1 MVHRIGDRRPDVA
14 RARFIAW
21 NAEVAGAVTLAED
34 TSVWF
39 SATLRGDLEPIRV
52 GRGSNVQDGAVI
64 HTDVGLP
71 CVVGER
77 VTIGHRAVLH
87 GCQVGDDCLIG
98 MGAVVLSGAVI
109 GKESVVGAGAL
120 VTEGKSFPPRSLI
133 LGSPARA
140 VRTLDDTAMEKVRQ
154 NGEAY
159 VKLAGDAARSYLEL
173 PGSSGGAS
181 SG

>member
-1 MVHRIGDRRPDVA
+1 MVHRIGDRVPDVS
-14 RARFIAW
+14 RAGYVAW

-39 SATLRGDLEPIRV
+39 GATLRGDLEAITL

-64 HTDVGLP
+64 HTDIGLP

-77 VTIGHRAVLH
+77 VTIGHQAVLH
-87 GCQVGDDCLIG
+87 GCRVEDDCLIG
-98 MGAVVLSGAVI
+98 MGAIVLSGAVI

-120 VTEGKSFPPRSLI
+120 VTKGKSFPPRSLI
-133 LGSPARA
+133 IGSPARA
-140 VRTLDDTAMEKVRQ
+140 VRTLDDAAIEKVRR

-159 VKLAGDAARSYLEL
+159 VRLASQAMSGYVEVPGSAGGARS
-173 PGSSGGAS
+173 G
-181 SG
+181 

>member
-1 MVHRIGDRRPDVA
+1 MIHSIGDRRPDVS

-21 NAEVAGAVTLAED
+21 NAEVAGSVTLAED

-39 SATLRGDLEPIRV
+39 SATLRGDIEPITV

-64 HTDVGLP
+64 HTDFDLP

-77 VTIGHRAVLH
+77 VTIGHQAVLH
-87 GCQVGDDCLIG
+87 GCRVGDDCLIG

-133 LGSPARA
+133 IGSPAKA
-140 VRTLDDTAMEKVRQ
+140 VRTLDDAALEKVRR
-154 NGEAY
+154 NGEVY
-159 VKLAGDAARSYLEL
+159 VKLAADAGRDYREL
-173 PGSSGGAS
+173 PGPSGPAR